1 MTLKNTENVQ
11 GVACALD
18 HLVMSAEEL
27 TAGRAHAEAL
37 LDVSLTERGVHEVM
51 GTHNHLAA
59 LDRGAYFEV
68 IARDP
73 DATPPEFPRWF
84 DLDNFSG
91 PPRLTNWVINT
102 PDLEAALALSPAG
115 TGRIMEFERGVYKW
129 RMIVPE
135 TGALPFDGCFP
146 AIIEW
151 HSEHP
156 APALPQHNFRLRR
169 LKIMHPQAS
178 ALRTALSPFHLEQ
191 ENVAFVQAAKP
202 ALQAEIGTPSGE
214 IWIS

>member
-18 HLVMSAEEL
+18 HLVMATEDL
-27 TAGRAHAEAL
+27 AAGRAHAQAL

-51 GTHNHLAA
+51 GTHNHLAS

-102 PDLEAALALSPAG
+102 PDLEVALALAPADM
-115 TGRIMEFERGVYKW
+115 GRIMEFERGPYAW
-129 RMIVPE
+129 RMVVPE
-135 TGALPFDGCFP
+135 TGVLPFDGCFP

-156 APALPQHNFRLRR
+156 APALPQHGFTLRR
-169 LKIMHPQAS
+169 LKLAHPQADALRS
-178 ALRTALSPFHLEQ
+178 ALAPFVLGR
-191 ENVAFVQAAKP
+191 ENVGIVQAARP
-202 ALQAEIGTPSGE
+202 AIQAEIGTPSGE
-214 IWIS
+214 VWIS